1 MLTVTSQIRKGCG
14 CRSDQK
20 YIVVSTG
27 YDARLASVCQLESAA
42 SLARVVT
49 KTKKRNANSVVIVL
63 WLHCKGVPYRTKKP

>member
-1 MLTVTSQIRKGCG
+1 MTVTSYIRKGWG

-27 YDARLASVCQLESAA
+27 YDARLASVCQLRSVA

-49 KTKKRNANSVVIVL
+49 KTKRRTANSVVCCPG
-63 WLHCKGVPYRTKKP
+63 LHCKGVP